1 LHSPAAGVAE
11 PDADVDVDAEV
22 VTLGGGG
29 VVVAFVDFVESCSE
43 FVQALRATA
52 AASATV
58 TMVTLPAMRMA
69 SP

>member
-1 LHSPAAGVAE
+1 VAGVVA
-11 PDADVDVDAEV
+11 DADVEVD
-22 VTLGGGG
+22 TLLGGGG
-29 VVVAFVDFVESCSE
+29 VEVGFVDLVESCSE